1 MKKFY
6 LVLPLLIL
14 FLFPTSLHTTGAE
27 AENPYRLLV
36 VDGTRSLE
44 LSMRV
49 QGLVSAL
56 KKREGLEVD
65 AQTLKTEDPTLNP
78 LKGMEEETYDLVMI
92 VPPTIETGSIEQ
104 VWLVTRPLSQI
115 PLEQKQGALAQLDQL
130 KKAVSQAF
138 EDKVTPV
145 GVNDDLIPAYF
156 SSLLLREGALR

>member
-6 LVLPLLIL
+6 LVLPLLVL
-14 FLFPTSLHTTGAE
+14 FLLPTSLYVTGAE
-27 AENPYRLLV
+27 AENPYRLMV

-44 LSMRV
+44 ISMRI

-78 LKGMEEETYDLVMI
+78 LKGMEVEPYDLVMI

-115 PLEQKQGALAQLDQL
+115 PLEQKKGAMAQLDQL
-130 KKAVSQAF
+130 KEAVLKAF
-138 EDKVTPV
+138 EGKVTPV

-156 SSLLLREGALR
+156 STLFLREGALR

>member
-6 LVLPLLIL
+6 LVLPLLVL
-14 FLFPTSLHTTGAE
+14 FLLPTSLYVTGAE
-27 AENPYRLLV
+27 AENPYRLMV

-44 LSMRV
+44 ISMRI

-78 LKGMEEETYDLVMI
+78 LKGMEVEPYDLVMI

-115 PLEQKQGALAQLDQL
+115 PLEQKKEAMAQLDQL
-130 KKAVSQAF
+130 KEAVSKAF
-138 EDKVTPV
+138 EGKVTPV

-156 SSLLLREGALR
+156 STLFLREGALR

>member
-14 FLFPTSLHTTGAE
+14 FLLPTSLHVMGAE

-49 QGLVSAL
+49 QGLAGAL
-56 KKREGLEVD
+56 KKREGLEVE
-65 AQTLKTEDPTLNP
+65 AKTLKTEDPTLNP
-78 LKGMEEETYDLVMI
+78 LKGMEVEPYDLVMI
-92 VPPTIETGSIEQ
+92 VPPTIETGSVEQ

-115 PLEQKQGALAQLDQL
+115 PVEQKQQALAQLDQL

-138 EDKVTPV
+138 EGQVAPV

-156 SSLLLREGALR
+156 SSLFLQEGALR